1 MVISHSYG
9 SLPDAIDHYQ
19 GCWMLNLWCCVSGAN
34 LNAGV
39 SLIEDAS
46 NIGDHVL
53 HDFCD

>member
-1 MVISHSYG
+1 
-9 SLPDAIDHYQ
+9 
-19 GCWMLNLWCCVSGAN
+19 MLNLWCCVSGAN

-39 SLIEDAS
+39 SLIEDSS